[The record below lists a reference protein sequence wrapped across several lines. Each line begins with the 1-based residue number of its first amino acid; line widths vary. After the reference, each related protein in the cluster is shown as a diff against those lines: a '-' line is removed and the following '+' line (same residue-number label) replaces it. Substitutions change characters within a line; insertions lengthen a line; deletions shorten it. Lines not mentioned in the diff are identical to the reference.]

1 MKNTDF
7 LKLNMPELTDKAD
20 IRKMSENMQWI
31 DDIVKSLNT
40 LQASIEQRISRLENK
55 GETTDAAIAS
65 IRADVSSLIRGVDGL
80 VSRVNALETAQ
91 TATAG
96 RINTLSDRLTAEI
109 SELTSKSAALDAKLN
124 VIANA
129 HKEDMKLVNE
139 KMASL
144 DGNMA
149 TMFEQ
154 QIAMNARVATY
165 DKSIADLQIHAE
177 KSEKTIEKLDSYF
190 KLV

>member
-1 MKNTDF
+1 MKNTEF
-7 LKLNMPELTDKAD
+7 LKLNMPELSDKAD
-20 IRKMSENMQWI
+20 IRKISEDMEWI
-31 DDIVKSLNT
+31 DGVIKTLND
-40 LQASIEQRISRLENK
+40 LHASIEQRLTRLELK

-65 IRADVSSLIRGVDGL
+65 IRTDVSSLIRGVDGL
-80 VSRVNALETAQ
+80 VSRVNALESSQ
-91 TATAG
+91 TATAS
-96 RINTLSDRLTAEI
+96 RINTLSDRVTSEVA
-109 SELTSKSAALDAKLN
+109 ELTNKTSALESKVN

-139 KMASL
+139 KMAAL
-144 DGNMA
+144 DSNMA

-177 KSEKTIEKLDSYF
+177 KSEKTIEKLDGYF

>member
-20 IRKMSENMQWI
+20 ILKMSENMKWI
-31 DDIVKSLNT
+31 DDILKSLNT
-40 LQASIEQRISRLENK
+40 LQASIEQRLSRLENK
-55 GETTDAAIAS
+55 GEITDAAISS
-65 IRADVSSLIRGVDGL
+65 IRLDVSSLIRGVDGL
-80 VSRVNALETAQ
+80 VSRVNALETSQ

-109 SELTSKSAALDAKLN
+109 AELTNKTGALEAKVN

-129 HKEDMKLVNE
+129 HKEDIKLVNE
-139 KMASL
+139 RMASL
-144 DGNMA
+144 DSNMS
-149 TMFEQ
+149 TMFNQ

-165 DKSIADLQIHAE
+165 DKAIGDLQISAE
-177 KSEKTIEKLDSYF
+177 KSEKTIAKLDSYF